1 MACTVIL
8 ELNVKSDSAD
18 DVAESF
24 KSTFPDTRSY
34 DGCID
39 VYATRNQDN
48 PDNFLLVETWES
60 REKYEK
66 YLSWRTER
74 GDMDN
79 LAAVLEGE
87 PSIRFLNRIG
97 A

>member
-8 ELNVKSDSAD
+8 EIRVKSENVDNMG
-18 DVAESF
+18 EGF
-24 KSTFPDTRSY
+24 KGLFPDTRSY

-39 VYATRNQDN
+39 IYATQNQDD
-48 PDNFLLVETWES
+48 PQNFVIVETWET
-60 REKYEK
+60 RPKYEA
-66 YLSWRTER
+66 YLAWRTER

-79 LAAVLEGE
+79 MATLLEGE
-87 PSIRFLNRIG
+87 PSIRFFDRLG

>member
-1 MACTVIL
+1 M
-8 ELNVKSDSAD
+8 
-18 DVAESF
+18 
-24 KSTFPDTRSY
+24 FPDTRSY

-48 PDNFLLVETWES
+48 PNHFLLVETWES
-60 REKYEK
+60 RAKYEN
-66 YLSWRTER
+66 YLAWRTER

-79 LAAVLEGE
+79 MAAVLDGE